1 VVNSIDDIAPI
12 PVGTRLVHI
21 GPPKTGTSALQG
33 AFHHS
38 RDALAV
44 HGVEYAGRLRHSR
57 VAMMAAAYD
66 RVPEGYPADAEQR
79 WARLAQSIQESQ
91 ADRLVLSSETLAG
104 ISEAKI
110 APFLEAMAGPVHIVI
125 TLRPMASIL
134 ASNWQQSIQDEMT
147 LSYDRWLA
155 RTLDPGA
162 GNPAKSAF
170 WRRHNLGH
178 QLDLWIP
185 LVGAENITVL
195 VLDPEDRGMLF
206 AAFEALVG
214 VPGGTLTPDP
224 KVSNPSFPYDE
235 IEMLRAFNTRFREGG
250 GSRAEYLKNA
260 REAVIHRRPA
270 ASIENPASASISTP
284 RWAAEAANEKIR
296 PWVEQARDCGVN
308 VVGDLA
314 HLFVDPVK
322 FEPDPVAPSQVGV
335 GEAGD
340 LAYRLYRVGVEYGV
354 RQGRLALREELR
366 AQAEAE
372 RLAREAASSPA
383 SRLRR
388 SAGTRVRNLVRGL
401 ESFRR

>member
-1 VVNSIDDIAPI
+1 MVNSIDDILPVA
-12 PVGTRLVHI
+12 VGTRLVHI

-44 HGVEYAGRLRHSR
+44 HGVEYAGKLRHSR
-57 VAMMAAAYD
+57 VAMMAAAYA
-66 RVPEGYPADAEQR
+66 RVPEGYPADAGQR
-79 WARLAQSIQESQ
+79 WARLAKSIQASQ
-91 ADRLVLSSETLAG
+91 ADRVVLSSETLAG
-104 ISEAKI
+104 ISEPKI
-110 APFLEAMAGPVHIVI
+110 GPFLEAMAGPVHIVI
-125 TLRPMASIL
+125 TLRPMASVL

-155 RTLDPGA
+155 RTLDPSA

-185 LVGAENITVL
+185 VVGAENITVL
-195 VLDPEDRGMLF
+195 VLNPDDRGMLF

-214 VPGGTLTPDP
+214 VPAGTLTPDP
-224 KVSNPSFPYDE
+224 RVSNPSFPYDE
-235 IEMLRAFNTRFREGG
+235 IEMLRAFNVRFREGG

-260 REAVIHRRPA
+260 REAVIHRRPL
-270 ASIENPASASISTP
+270 ASIEDPVSASISTP
-284 RWAAEAANEKIR
+284 RWAAEAANAKIR
-296 PWVEQARDCGVN
+296 PWVEQARGSGVN
-308 VVGDLA
+308 VVGDLE
-314 HLFVDPVK
+314 HLFADPMK
-322 FEPDPVAPSQVGV
+322 FEPDPIAPSQVGV

-340 LAYRLYRVGVEYGV
+340 LAHRLYRVGVEYGV

-366 AQAEAE
+366 AEAEAE
-372 RLAREAASSPA
+372 RLARQAMSSPW

-388 SAGTRVRNLVRGL
+388 AAGILVR
-401 ESFRR
+401 SVTRRPE